1 MMQIVKSRRLN
12 DIVSG
17 QLNQFQNMANRA
29 DNSMRWFVTF
39 TRLLNPWVHCER
51 DDDYWFLVFCF
62 YFCAVQIV
70 RNRMTVW
77 CS

>member
-39 TRLLNPWVHCER
+39 TRLLNP
-51 DDDYWFLVFCF
+51 
-62 YFCAVQIV
+62 
-70 RNRMTVW
+70 
-77 CS
+77 